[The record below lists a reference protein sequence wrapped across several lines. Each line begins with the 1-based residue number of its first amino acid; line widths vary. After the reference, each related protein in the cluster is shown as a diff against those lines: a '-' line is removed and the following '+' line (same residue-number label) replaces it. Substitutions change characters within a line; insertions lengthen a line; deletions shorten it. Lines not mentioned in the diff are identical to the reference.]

1 MVMANWDD
9 SGYRRQGFDAGALI
23 ETIRFR
29 GVGGA
34 IRSVLDRARR
44 RHDARRAAAQLLTME
59 SHILRDI
66 GVSRADVLGILRR
79 LGD

>member
-29 GVGGA
+29 GVGDA
-34 IRSVLDRARR
+34 VRSVLGRAKR
-44 RHDARRAAAQLLTME
+44 RHDARRAAARLL
-59 SHILRDI
+59 SVDPHILRDI